1 MAIDERKKSTLK
13 KLAAILGVG
22 VAAVISYEI
31 FYWFTH
37 VYEYDARIEA
47 KLTSLSSRIDG
58 EIERVHVKEGDRVKE
73 GDLLASLKSDV
84 QRLKIAALE
93 ADLKREKGQGAKIG
107 AEMVAFKRDLNS
119 RLATKRE
126 TINARKVAH
135 ATIRNRYE
143 LARKNFERSKILH
156 GKNLLSKKSFEEEH
170 SKILIIETEVE
181 ESSANIKVAE
191 LERAEILASSSRLDV
206 LKTDQRITNLNIVKI
221 ETLIAQEKARLTY
234 HFVRSPIDGIID
246 SVYKYKGEHI
256 EEAERMFLLHD
267 EKSLWIEANVDESQL
282 RHLELGQGVIID
294 IDAYPYP
301 FQEFNGVITHIGSVT
316 TSEMV
321 GENGAVN
328 GRSRKPTQRIPVRI
342 KILDPPEKIAPG
354 MRVEVNIQIYDQIR
368 F

>member
-13 KLAAILGVG
+13 KLAAVFGIG

-31 FYWFTH
+31 FYWLTH

-47 KLTSLSSRIDG
+47 ELTTLSSRIDG
-58 EIERVHVKEGDRVKE
+58 EIEQVHVSEGDRVKQ
-73 GDLLASLKSDV
+73 GDLLVALKSDV

-93 ADLKREKGQGAKIG
+93 ADLKREKGQGAKIE
-107 AEMVAFKRDLNS
+107 AERVAFQRDLSS

-126 TINARKVAH
+126 TVNARKIEH

-143 LARKNFERSKILH
+143 LARKNFERSRILYQ
-156 GKNLLSKKSFEEEH
+156 KNLLSKKSFEEEH
-170 SKILIIETEVE
+170 SKVLIIEAEVE
-181 ESSANIKVAE
+181 KSSAKIKVTE
-191 LERAEILASSSRLDV
+191 LELAEILASRSRLDV
-206 LKTDQRITNLNIVKI
+206 LDTEKQITNLNIVKTQ
-221 ETLIAQEKARLTY
+221 TLIAQEKARLTY

-246 SVYKYKGEHI
+246 SVYKYKGEHV

-267 EKSLWIEANVDESQL
+267 EKSLWVEANVDESQL
-282 RHLELGQGVIID
+282 RHLELGQGVVID

-301 FQEFNGVITHIGSVT
+301 FQEFNGVVTHIGSVT

-328 GRSRKPTQRIPVRI
+328 GRVRKPTQRIPVRI
-342 KILDPPEKIAPG
+342 KILDPPEKFAPG